1 MKPTLKLGQLNQEEY
16 ELAQARIAEVKSQAP
31 SGHKLFEVA
40 VAVYVNGCLQYH
52 GGHTI
57 GVNKD
62 VLDRDTAKVVAVNVL
77 QQCMGTKGDCTI
89 NKPPEGT

>member
-16 ELAQARIAEVKSQAP
+16 ELAQARIAEAKSQAP
-31 SGHKLFEVA
+31 SGLNLFEVA

-57 GVNKD
+57 GINKD
-62 VLDRDTAKVVAVNVL
+62 VLDRDTAKVVAVDVL
-77 QQCMGTKGDCTI
+77 QRCMDVKGDCTI